1 MKITVEFLSLP
12 KITKITGG
20 KTVTLDFRGGTI
32 ADLINEIGV
41 RYGEEVRRFLLD
53 DSGKLDMT
61 LKVLLNK
68 KEWIKREHIDKS
80 LNDGDVV
87 TIMMLVGGG

>member
-1 MKITVEFLSLP
+1 MKVTVEFLSLP

-20 KTVTLDFRGGTI
+20 KSVTIDFRGGAVVDLVNEI
-32 ADLINEIGV
+32 AD

-53 DSGKLDMT
+53 DAGKLDMT

-68 KEWIKREHIDKS
+68 KEWIKREQMDKS

>member
-1 MKITVEFLSLP
+1 MKVTVEFLSLP

-20 KTVTLDFRGGTI
+20 KSVPLDFRGGSI
-32 ADLINEIGV
+32 SDLIDEIAS

-68 KEWIKREHIDKS
+68 KEWIKREHLNKS
-80 LNDGDVV
+80 LNDGDLV